1 MPKRFA
7 CLGLVLF
14 ACPVWAHNGYVR
26 ALSDPFG
33 AAAGQPAAATAEGS
47 AGVRAS
53 WWHGGDDLGSL
64 EGVLPL
70 GARNNLS
77 LRYAKSE
84 PWDAWTHNLNVA
96 STLRLYS
103 GTWVGGRAELWKGR
117 DEEEMDFSLGAIYR
131 PNAHLALA
139 WDARHLLGTVTVAP
153 RAESQRTFGL
163 GGAIFVDRQENVVL
177 HGEASLPSSVSS
189 VRTDFYALAGMRLR
203 LGDTVSATLSLGADT
218 RRDSLAA
225 PRALDAYWNLAI
237 GFPAG
242 VHRVELL
249 AGGESYR
256 LRGDKRDPVLH
267 VGIAFLYDAWRD
279 REPPLA
285 YAELDSAGVFHLHA
299 EDNSGSLLDWQFLV
313 HRASAEFVVGPM
325 VHRYAGSGAP
335 PDTLAFTATD
345 MRGEKLPGGRYAYRL
360 LVRDKAG
367 NGQWS
372 AWRYTE
378 QP

>member
-1 MPKRFA
+1 MPKRYA
-7 CLGLVLF
+7 CLGLVLL
-14 ACPVWAHNGYVR
+14 ACPVWAHNSYVR

-70 GARNNLS
+70 SSRNNLS

-84 PWDAWTHNLNVA
+84 PWDAWTHNVNVA

-103 GTWVGGRAELWKGR
+103 GTWVGGRAEFWKGPH
-117 DEEEMDFSLGAIYR
+117 EEEMDFSLGAIYR

-153 RAESQRTFGL
+153 HEESQRTFGL
-163 GGAIFVDRQENVVL
+163 GGAIFVDRQENVTF
-177 HGEASLPSSVSS
+177 HGEASLPSSMSS
-189 VRTDFYALAGMRLR
+189 VRTDYYALAGMRLR
-203 LGDTVSATLSLGADT
+203 LGDTVSAALSLGADT

-225 PRALDAYWNLAI
+225 PRALDAYWNLTI
-237 GFPAG
+237 GFPTG
-242 VHRVELL
+242 VHRIELL
-249 AGGESYR
+249 AGGERYR
-256 LRGDKRDPVLH
+256 MRGDKRDPVLRL
-267 VGIAFLYDAWRD
+267 GLAFLYDAFRD
-279 REPPLA
+279 RQPPLA
-285 YAELDSAGVFHLHA
+285 YAELDSTGVFRLHA
-299 EDNSGSLLDWQFLV
+299 EDNSGQLLDWQLLV
-313 HRASAEFVVGPM
+313 HQVSAGFVAGPM
-325 VHRYAGSGAP
+325 VHRYAGTGTP
-335 PDTLAFTATD
+335 PDTLTFTATD
-345 MRGEKLPGGRYAYRL
+345 MRGEKLPSGRYAYRL